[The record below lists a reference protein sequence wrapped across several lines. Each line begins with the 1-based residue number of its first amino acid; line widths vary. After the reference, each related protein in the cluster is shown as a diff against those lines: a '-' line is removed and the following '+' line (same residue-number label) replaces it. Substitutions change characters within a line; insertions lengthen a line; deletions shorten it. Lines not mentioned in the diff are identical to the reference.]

1 MLLTTRLRLTMEDL
15 CLGFVIFESCLR
27 AKPAILRT
35 FTTRPLMLVCCA
47 VALKVRGA
55 ASHRLQVPCKFPREP
70 RTGDTGCEHLARLVC
85 RSI

>member
-1 MLLTTRLRLTMEDL
+1 MPTRVQVLEFMMLLTTRLRLTVEDL

-55 ASHRLQVPCKFPREP
+55 ASHTDCKCPAKLPREP
-70 RTGDTGCEHLARLVC
+70 RIGDTG
-85 RSI
+85 